1 MTAALLGIIVVQGYW
16 LNSAIELKE
25 QQFKENV
32 MHAMSVSVQRLER
45 LEKLSLYNSIQQAQ
59 PVIKPFSIKTH
70 TSIDTNFKSRNYSFE
85 LEEESVFETVYQ

>member
-45 LEKLSLYNSIQQAQ
+45 LEKRSLYNSIQQAQ
-59 PVIKPFSIKTH
+59 PVIKLSLIH
-70 TSIDTNFKSRNYSFE
+70 I
-85 LEEESVFETVYQ
+85 